1 MMHLTLLC
9 IFFAGMGLIIHTY
22 LVYPLVM
29 IWRFRRREL
38 TASSGSF
45 AQLPRVSILIAA
57 YNEEKVIKEKIQ
69 SVLNGN
75 YPQELITVYVGS
87 DASSDLTDELVKEL
101 SVNYPNVHLHRF
113 ENREGKTGILNKLQ
127 HFIKDDFMILTDA
140 NVFFTTDTVSLLMA
154 PFYEQSVGLVAA
166 NIIKTSEKNEGISL
180 QEKKYLSLE
189 NQLKSA
195 ESKAW
200 GFIMGAE
207 GGCYAIRKSL
217 FCQIPGNFIVDDF
230 YITLQVLNQG
240 KKAVFCEEA
249 VCYEDVAG
257 DSAGEFR
264 RKVRISSGNFQNLYF
279 FRNLLFPLWRPLAF
293 SFWSHKV
300 LRWFTPFLLLILLIV
315 SLSLAPHFPLF
326 SVLAALQL
334 IGLTL
339 PVLNH
344 YFKFRTESLRFISHF
359 YLMNA
364 ALLAGFFRYIKGI
377 QSSIWQPVE
386 RNV

>member
-1 MMHLTLLC
+1 MYLTLLC

-38 TASSGSF
+38 TTSSESF
-45 AQLPRVSILIAA
+45 AQLPRVSVLIAA

-69 SVLNGN
+69 SVLTGN

-87 DASSDLTDELVKEL
+87 DASSDLTDELVQKL
-101 SVNYPNVHLHRF
+101 AVNYPNVHLHRF
-113 ENREGKTGILNKLQ
+113 ENREGKTGILNNLQ
-127 HFIKDDFMILTDA
+127 QFIKDDFVILTDA
-140 NVFFTTDTVSLLMA
+140 NVFFTTDTIRLLMA
-154 PFYEQSVGLVAA
+154 PFYEHKVGLVAA

-189 NQLKSA
+189 NKLKSA
-195 ESKAW
+195 ESNAW

-217 FCQIPGNFIVDDF
+217 FCQIPSNFIVDDF

-315 SLSLAPHFPLF
+315 SLSLAVHFPLF
-326 SVLAALQL
+326 FVLAALQI
-334 IGLTL
+334 IGLML

-364 ALLAGFFRYIKGI
+364 ALLAGFFRYTKGI
-377 QSSIWQPVE
+377 QSSVWQPVK

>member
-38 TASSGSF
+38 TKNSGSF

-127 HFIKDDFMILTDA
+127 HYIKDDFMILTDA

-154 PFYEQSVGLVAA
+154 PFYEQRVGLVAA

-180 QEKKYLSLE
+180 QEKKYL
-189 NQLKSA
+189 
-195 ESKAW
+195 
-200 GFIMGAE
+200 
-207 GGCYAIRKSL
+207 R
-217 FCQIPGNFIVDDF
+217 
-230 YITLQVLNQG
+230 
-240 KKAVFCEEA
+240 
-249 VCYEDVAG
+249 
-257 DSAGEFR
+257 
-264 RKVRISSGNFQNLYF
+264 
-279 FRNLLFPLWRPLAF
+279 
-293 SFWSHKV
+293 
-300 LRWFTPFLLLILLIV
+300 
-315 SLSLAPHFPLF
+315 
-326 SVLAALQL
+326 
-334 IGLTL
+334 
-339 PVLNH
+339 
-344 YFKFRTESLRFISHF
+344 
-359 YLMNA
+359 
-364 ALLAGFFRYIKGI
+364 
-377 QSSIWQPVE
+377 
-386 RNV
+386 

>member
-1 MMHLTLLC
+1 MYLTLLC
-9 IFFAGMGLIIHTY
+9 IFFAGLGLIIHTY
-22 LVYPLVM
+22 LLYPLVM

-38 TASSGSF
+38 TTSSESF
-45 AQLPRVSILIAA
+45 AQLPRVSVLIAA

-69 SVLNGN
+69 SVLTGN

-87 DASSDLTDELVKEL
+87 DASSDLTDELVQKL
-101 SVNYPNVHLHRF
+101 AVNYPNVHLHRF
-113 ENREGKTGILNKLQ
+113 ENREGKTGILNNLQ
-127 HFIKDDFMILTDA
+127 QFIKDDFVILTDA
-140 NVFFTTDTVSLLMA
+140 NVFFTTDTIRLLMA
-154 PFYEQSVGLVAA
+154 PFYEHKVGLVAA

-189 NQLKSA
+189 NKLKSA
-195 ESKAW
+195 ESNAW

-217 FCQIPGNFIVDDF
+217 FCQIPSNFIVDDF

-315 SLSLAPHFPLF
+315 SLSLAVHFPLF
-326 SVLAALQL
+326 FVLAALQI
-334 IGLTL
+334 IGLML

-364 ALLAGFFRYIKGI
+364 ALLAGFFRYTKGI
-377 QSSIWQPVE
+377 QSSVWQPVK